1 MPVDNPVKLDMST
14 SVPIDAP
21 VTLDMS
27 KSVPLTDAE
36 KRDFSPVKLD
46 MSTSVPLTPSDY
58 SGVTLDMSKSVPL
71 DAPDPQSPAE
81 VAARHYR
88 GSSDEVRRLTDAGVH
103 NDAPNAGEGGLTGF
117 AAGVG
122 KEGTKTLLGAA
133 KLFETATG
141 IPIHQAAEAVRKATL
156 GDTDLETHGMAEGS
170 GGVAENVVEFA
181 AGDEALKGVLKGVDV
196 LSKLPQGVRAIA
208 EAHPKL
214 LAALIN
220 VTRASAVG
228 GIQGGLKGAE
238 EGKAFE
244 GAKEGAEGAALGAG
258 VGETVGAVVKP
269 IAKAGGLL
277 STAEEDITRAAKPA
291 KRNTNFISDWAL
303 AKDRYIQE
311 VDNGGKFKSL
321 GDAADRMREVRHN
334 MWDNEVMPV
343 IQRHEGEIFNTNP
356 VVDAIRKKITP
367 QLTKHAPEEAKIL
380 EDFSNDFLSGRT
392 VGEAEKDLEF
402 FNAQLEDMGYW
413 QKTPAQRAALEKVN
427 GKIASRAAA
436 VSALRSS
443 LYDHLTNQG
452 EPGMQQLKKTYGAMR
467 NVENEIRGQSLV
479 AGRQAPMS
487 LKQIIGLTSGVAHGG
502 PLGAVAAAIPFVDK
516 VYNSPESLLNR
527 AVEKS
532 APPSATKQVVQKAAG
547 VVGKTAKAGAAV
559 AGEGLA
565 KNNWALFRSSDG
577 NTYRVHPED
586 LEEVRKRDP
595 QGKVIQ

>member
-1 MPVDNPVKLDMST
+1 LKNNKDEEMPDDNNKV
-14 SVPIDAP
+14 V
-21 VTLDMS
+21 LDMS

-36 KRDFSPVKLD
+36 KRGFSPVKLD
-46 MSTSVPLTPSDY
+46 MSTSVPLTESDY

-88 GSSDEVRRLTDAGVH
+88 GMSPEAQKLTDAGVRE
-103 NDAPNAGEGGLTGF
+103 DPNAGEGGLTGF

-156 GDTDLETHGMAEGS
+156 GDSDLETHGMAEGA
-170 GGVAENVVEFA
+170 GGVAENILEFA
-181 AGDEALKGVLKGVDV
+181 GGDEAVKGVLKGVDV
-196 LSKLPQGVRAIA
+196 LSKLPQGMRAIA

-214 LAALIN
+214 LNALIN
-220 VTRASAVG
+220 VTRGAATG
-228 GIQGGLKGAE
+228 GVQGGLKGAE
-238 EGKAFE
+238 EGKALE

-258 VGETVGAVVKP
+258 FGEATGAVIKP

-291 KRNTNFISDWAL
+291 KRNTNFIKDWAL

-321 GDAADRMREVRHN
+321 GDAADRMREVRQN
-334 MWDNEVMPV
+334 MWQNEVMPV
-343 IQRHEGEIFNTNP
+343 IQKHEGEIFNTNP

-367 QLTKHAPEEAKIL
+367 QMTQHAPEEAKIL
-380 EDFSNDFLSGRT
+380 EDFANKFLTGRT
-392 VGEAEKDLEF
+392 VGEAEQELEF
-402 FNAQLEDMGYW
+402 LNAQLDSEGYW
-413 QKTPAQRAALEKVN
+413 QKTPSQRAALEKTD
-427 GKIASRAAA
+427 GKTASRVAATK
-436 VSALRSS
+436 ALRSS

-452 EPGMQQLKKTYGAMR
+452 EPGMQELKKTYGAMR
-467 NVENEIRGQSLV
+467 NVENEIRGQAQV

-487 LKQIIGLTSGVAHGG
+487 LKKIIGLTAGVAHGG
-502 PLGAVAAAIPFVDK
+502 PLGWAAAAVPYIDS

-532 APPSATKQVVQKAAG
+532 APPSTTKKVVQAAAG
-547 VVGKTAKAGAAV
+547 AVGKSAKAGAAV

-565 KNNWALFRSSDG
+565 Q
-577 NTYRVHPED
+577 
-586 LEEVRKRDP
+586 KRDP
-595 QGKVIQ
+595 QGKVFQ